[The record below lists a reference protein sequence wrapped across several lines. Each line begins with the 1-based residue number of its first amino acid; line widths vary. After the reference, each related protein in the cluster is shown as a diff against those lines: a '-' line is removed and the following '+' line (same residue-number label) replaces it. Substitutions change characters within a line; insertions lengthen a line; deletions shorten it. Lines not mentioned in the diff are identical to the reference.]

1 MTTLAVRHA
10 VKDFDTWKAG
20 FDGHDDVRRGHGSTG
35 YRVLQDGNSVLAL
48 IEFPDTSSAQA
59 FQSDPELRAVMEKAG
74 VIGAP
79 DISTWSEAS
88 RDQY

>member
-10 VKDFDTWKAG
+10 VRDFNTWKAG
-20 FDGHDDVRRGHGSTG
+20 FEGHDETRRSHGSTG
-35 YRVLQDGNSVLAL
+35 YRVLHDGNSVLAL
-48 IEFPDTSSAQA
+48 IEFPDAASAQA
-59 FQSDPELRAVMEKAG
+59 FRTDPKLGEVMAEAG

-88 RDQY
+88 GETY